1 MTEIAVNYP
10 LYIILTLLGLPE
22 SDFPR
27 MLKLTQEMFGA
38 NDQDLNRSGAE
49 VDPKAAAES
58 IRLVVMDLARYF
70 GAIIEDRRRDPKD
83 DLASVRL
90 RAFTERLVRGVAANR
105 EALDKRLGDYLK
117 NWPMHR
123 LGGVERNVMRLAFYE
138 LFFETETPPVV
149 CINEAVDLAKYFS
162 NADAGRFV
170 NGVLDRAAK
179 DANRPARK

>member
-1 MTEIAVNYP
+1 MATRRQAREWALQMLFQLDHNPAENIEKAFEDFWRQQLVN
-10 LYIILTLLGLPE
+10 
-22 SDFPR
+22 
-27 MLKLTQEMFGA
+27 Q
-38 NDQDLNRSGAE
+38 N
-49 VDPKAAAES
+49 
-58 IRLVVMDLARYF
+58 
-70 GAIIEDRRRDPKD
+70 EDRENRDEVAPAASADPKD
-83 DLASVRL
+83 DLASARL
-90 RAFTERLVRGVAANR
+90 RAFTERLVRGVVANR